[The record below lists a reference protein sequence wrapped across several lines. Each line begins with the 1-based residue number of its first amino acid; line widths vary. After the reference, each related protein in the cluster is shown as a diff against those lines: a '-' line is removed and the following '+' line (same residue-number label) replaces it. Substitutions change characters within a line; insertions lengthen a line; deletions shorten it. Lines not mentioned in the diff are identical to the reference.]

1 MEKVIKLEN
10 VDQYNNLYGLETLH
24 PLVSIVDLTK
34 ATKSVNHIQMNY
46 GLYALFLKETKSCDI
61 KYGRQYYDY
70 QEGTIVC
77 FGPGQTAGVETTED
91 EVSPPVYG
99 IIFHPDLIRGTSLG
113 KEIKQYTFFSY
124 AVNEALHL
132 SEQEKEIV
140 MDCLKKISIE
150 LEHGIDKHS
159 KVLIAMNIELLL
171 NYCMR
176 FYERQFI
183 TRSNVNKD
191 ALTRFEQLLDEYF
204 QSQLPM
210 QNGLPSV
217 KYFAD
222 KICLSSNY
230 FGDMVK
236 KETGKTPQEHIQT
249 KVIELA
255 KEHIADTEETVSQ
268 IAYALGFQYPQH
280 LCRLFKKRVG
290 CTPNEY
296 RNQILH
302 KRENIETRLNRASI
316 SGLTLANKYLFCR
329 IIIKCL
335 FFKSTILMNNMK
347 TIPFQI

>member
-1 MEKVIKLEN
+1 
-10 VDQYNNLYGLETLH
+10 
-24 PLVSIVDLTK
+24 
-34 ATKSVNHIQMNY
+34 
-46 GLYALFLKETKSCDI
+46 
-61 KYGRQYYDY
+61 
-70 QEGTIVC
+70 
-77 FGPGQTAGVETTED
+77 
-91 EVSPPVYG
+91 
-99 IIFHPDLIRGTSLG
+99 
-113 KEIKQYTFFSY
+113 
-124 AVNEALHL
+124 
-132 SEQEKEIV
+132 
-140 MDCLKKISIE
+140 
-150 LEHGIDKHS
+150 
-159 KVLIAMNIELLL
+159 
-171 NYCMR
+171 MR

-296 RNQILH
+296 RNQIF
-302 KRENIETRLNRASI
+302 T
-316 SGLTLANKYLFCR
+316 
-329 IIIKCL
+329 
-335 FFKSTILMNNMK
+335 
-347 TIPFQI
+347 